1 MKTQNIIH
9 ENTKYKTQTQ
19 NIRTKEAQICLDG
32 QIQIKQLEKISSGTG
47 KIMMALALR
56 KLIELEKKQL

>member
-19 NIRTKEAQICLDG
+19 NIRTKEAQIWLNLD
-32 QIQIKQLEKISSGTG
+32 KATREDFLWY
-47 KIMMALALR
+47 R
-56 KLIELEKKQL
+56 KNHDGARSWKAY